1 MPKGIV
7 DICLRGIE
15 WSMRALRF
23 ILRARAVITFVL
35 RAASSLETGTGAEVS
50 PHDVTRSTNSL
61 FLVTVSTRYTCSELR
76 NFPPKTGLQ
85 RPNLTRAH

>member
-1 MPKGIV
+1 MAKGIV

-15 WSMRALRF
+15 RSMQALRF

-50 PHDVTRSTNSL
+50 PHDVTRPTNSF
-61 FLVTVSTRYTCSELR
+61 FLVTVSTR
-76 NFPPKTGLQ
+76 
-85 RPNLTRAH
+85 